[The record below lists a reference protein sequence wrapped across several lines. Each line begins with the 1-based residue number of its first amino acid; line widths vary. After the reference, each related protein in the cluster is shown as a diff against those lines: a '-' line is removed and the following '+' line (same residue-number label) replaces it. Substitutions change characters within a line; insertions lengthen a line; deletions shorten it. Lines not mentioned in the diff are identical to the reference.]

1 MLGPRVVEWSDH
13 ALIKARVM
21 SASRADI
28 EDGLFV
34 GHPRRTRNRGAAD
47 WQVGVG
53 PWVVAY
59 DHPAD
64 DDATKARIVT
74 LWRP

>member
-1 MLGPRVVEWSDH
+1 M
-13 ALIKARVM
+13 
-21 SASRADI
+21 
-28 EDGLFV
+28 
-34 GHPRRTRNRGAAD
+34 RNAGAAD
-47 WQVGVG
+47 WQVVVG

-74 LWRP
+74 LWRR